1 MENEVLKSP
10 SEFDVSSAIKKWRSQ
25 GFPKE
30 MIELARNDMAEYGMP
45 FKQVSIYMDVKLSVG
60 QAEQLS
66 QALRNEVNEDFV
78 RHLAEGGYSAEQI
91 KTILRFTSEVP
102 VDVIEKNVTS
112 DMKAHAI
119 SKALQAVKD
128 SLAEAKQAVPEEN
141 EKVKEVLDSI
151 SEQLSALSQN
161 AELIEKV
168 SKKLDEMPKTESVDE
183 ESIRKEYEGKLEQ
196 KEAELSTQQDQIN
209 KLMKTKAELT
219 RKLEQMQEENQSV
232 SKLRESMDQEM
243 DEYRK
248 QKNQILDERDDALRE
263 SRNLRKEMGEMK
275 RTIGELEKQI
285 KERNSRE
292 LERQLLNQTYQTQS
306 VENVE
311 RAVPV
316 NEGVAE
322 EKKTTPGWQ
331 AGYQAVVPNRYGGT
345 QIVQIE
351 HIRKKGPEH
360 LLALAGKKCF
370 RSKAKYNLIQ
380 QMKEADLSKSQM
392 EQIQVAIES
401 GLTDTEVSDIINS
414 GFDVEEMAQ
423 AIQILLADKMYQ

>member
-1 MENEVLKSP
+1 
-10 SEFDVSSAIKKWRSQ
+10 
-25 GFPKE
+25 
-30 MIELARNDMAEYGMP
+30 
-45 FKQVSIYMDVKLSVG
+45 
-60 QAEQLS
+60 
-66 QALRNEVNEDFV
+66 
-78 RHLAEGGYSAEQI
+78 
-91 KTILRFTSEVP
+91 
-102 VDVIEKNVTS
+102 
-112 DMKAHAI
+112 
-119 SKALQAVKD
+119 
-128 SLAEAKQAVPEEN
+128 
-141 EKVKEVLDSI
+141 
-151 SEQLSALSQN
+151 
-161 AELIEKV
+161 
-168 SKKLDEMPKTESVDE
+168 
-183 ESIRKEYEGKLEQ
+183 
-196 KEAELSTQQDQIN
+196 
-209 KLMKTKAELT
+209 
-219 RKLEQMQEENQSV
+219 
-232 SKLRESMDQEM
+232 
-243 DEYRK
+243 
-248 QKNQILDERDDALRE
+248 
-263 SRNLRKEMGEMK
+263 MK

-285 KERNSRE
+285 KERDSRE

>member
-168 SKKLDEMPKTESVDE
+168 NKKLDEMPKTESVDE
-183 ESIRKEYEGKLEQ
+183 DSIRKEYEGKLEQ
-196 KEAELSTQQDQIN
+196 KEAELSTQQDQLN

-219 RKLEQMQEENQSV
+219 RKMEQMQEENQSV

-263 SRNLRKEMGEMK
+263 SRNLRKEMEEMK

-285 KERNSRE
+285 KERDSRE

-306 VENVE
+306 VEDVE
-311 RAVPV
+311 RTVPV
-316 NEGVAE
+316 NDGVAE
-322 EKKTTPGWQ
+322 EKKKTPGWQ
-331 AGYQAVVPNRYGGT
+331 ADYQAVVPNRYGGT